1 MKLGLVVRSDREAAD
16 SVADEVGRMAA
27 EYSMDVVWVE
37 EETVRGGVKGDELSA
52 CGAVMAIGGDGTVLE
67 AAQYGLALDV
77 PIIGVNLGR
86 VGFLA
91 AADVEDLPAL
101 VKLLATGAWEETSR
115 MTVEA
120 SIEGGAPVWG
130 LNDVVVEKTTSQR
143 LVSLE
148 VHIEDERFLTYRADG
163 LVFAGPTGSTAYNLS
178 AGGPIVDPSVDAL
191 LVTPVAPYSRFTSS
205 LVLPPSTVI
214 RCKVVHDRPAAV
226 NVDGH
231 ELGVA
236 QPGQTVLIRGGARRV
251 RFVEFEKRSYTQ
263 TVKTKLRLY
272 EGLDGDAL

>member
-1 MKLGLVVRSDREAAD
+1 MS
-16 SVADEVGRMAA
+16 
-27 EYSMDVVWVE
+27 
-37 EETVRGGVKGDELSA
+37 EETSRGGMRGDELSA
-52 CGAVMAIGGDGTVLE
+52 CGVVMAIGGDGTVLE

-91 AADVEDLPAL
+91 AADIEDLPAL
-101 VKLLATGAWEETSR
+101 VKLLATGAWDETSR

-120 SIEGGAPVWG
+120 SIDGGAPAWG

-148 VHIEDERFLTYRADG
+148 IYIEDERFLTYRADG
-163 LVFAGPTGSTAYNLS
+163 LIFAAPTGSTAYNLS
-178 AGGPIVDPSVDAL
+178 ANGPIVDPSVDAL
-191 LVTPVAPYSRFTSS
+191 VVTAVAPYSRFTSS

-214 RCKVVHDRPAAV
+214 RCKVAHDRAAAV

-236 QPGQTVLIRGGARRV
+236 QPGQTILIRGGPRRV
-251 RFVEFEKRSYTQ
+251 RFVEFGKRSYTQ

-272 EGLDGDAL
+272 EGLDGETL